1 MSPEILLKTL
11 SRKGRLEMRVAN
23 NALPV
28 KLRWSIYTLQ
38 KLRGD
43 GRKIF
48 LSTRS
53 LSAFEEAERKQR
65 A

>member
-11 SRKGRLEMRVAN
+11 ARKGRLEMRVAN

-28 KLRWSIYTLQ
+28 KLRRSSYALQ
-38 KLRGD
+38 KLRGA
-43 GRKIF
+43 GRNNF
-48 LSTRS
+48 LPTGA
-53 LSAFEEAERKQR
+53 LLAFEEAERKER